1 MSMPDSSGCQSISV
15 RPQDC
20 THFFYSRSSVC
31 SYLSYFCS
39 MVFAKYFLK
48 FMLTLSTSWMWL
60 FGMKSPQY
68 GKLRCLIELDCK
80 FILSSLNLSLVSNMC
95 LRNCNVSFIVHI
107 LGNLETFSAIVLWA
121 GGNPRK
127 LVSFF
132 LMCIMAS
139 ACLTHY
145 WLEQDFTFPLVL
157 LGVSTTVF
165 VLSFETTLVTKA
177 SKKE

>member
-1 MSMPDSSGCQSISV
+1 MSLPPRLEKD
-15 RPQDC
+15 
-20 THFFYSRSSVC
+20 
-31 SYLSYFCS
+31 
-39 MVFAKYFLK
+39 K
-48 FMLTLSTSWMWL
+48 MLLPKWCIALRTVLCL
-60 FGMKSPQY
+60 F
-68 GKLRCLIELDCK
+68 
-80 FILSSLNLSLVSNMC
+80 LSLVFLLNGLC
-95 LRNCNVSFIVHI
+95 KVFPQVHADTFHFLDVAFRNEITPIWQAKVFDRVGLQVHPLVFKFIT
-107 LGNLETFSAIVLWA
+107 GNLETFSAIVLWA